1 MQLQVT
7 IPSQM
12 LLDQPVLK
20 VAAEGP
26 DGCFCLLP
34 HHVDWVT
41 TLVPGIVTITQS
53 NGDELFLATDS
64 GLLVKQGE
72 QVCIAARHAVTASRL
87 EDLAPGF
94 DKLFHQNDSSEL
106 RARSLLGR
114 MEMTFLRQFIELQ
127 EAP

>member
-1 MQLQVT
+1 MHLQVT
-7 IPSQM
+7 IPSET

-26 DGCFCLLP
+26 GGSFCLLP

-41 TLVPGIVTITQS
+41 TLVPGIVTITQRD
-53 NGDELFLATDS
+53 GDALFLATDR

-72 QVCIAARHAVTASRL
+72 QVRIATRQAVTASRL
-87 EDLAPGF
+87 EDLTLRF
-94 DKLFHQNDSSEL
+94 DQLFHQDDTTEQ
-106 RARSLLGR
+106 RARGLLGR
-114 MEMTFLRQFIELQ
+114 LEMTFLRQFTDLQ